1 MKKIIVLIIFLI
13 IFSAF
18 SLAAHEKLDL
28 KIGTYENPPKIF
40 TDKNGEISG
49 FWADITKYIAQQE
62 NWEIEWIHGSWNQCL
77 QRLENNEIDIMVD
90 VGLTP
95 SRQERFA
102 FSNETVHLSWTRI
115 YKKRG
120 SDIQTILDLEGKKI
134 AGLNGSFDLDGPE
147 GLKAVTKKFEIDCE
161 IIEMENYLNIFQA
174 LENNEI
180 DAGITDK
187 DFGNINDINFNIEKT
202 PIILQPAH
210 MQFAFFKD
218 SKITPYLVEKT
229 DFQIKE
235 LKKDKNSIYY
245 RSLDKYLGGKGKIT
259 ILPLWIKIIIAIIFF
274 LIIIIFI
281 FNRILR
287 HQVVKKTS
295 QLRKS
300 EEQFRL
306 FAENVPGVVS
316 IYQWYPDGHREHIY
330 RGPGLKDI
338 IGEELAKKIDI
349 APDEYFKLIPE
360 EDFKALD
367 EASLKALETN
377 KQLDCEYRLKIDD
390 STIKWVRALFSMFA
404 KENGVIL
411 WQGII
416 YDITERKQAEEAL
429 RESEEKFRAVS
440 ESAIDSIFIKDINS
454 KYIHA
459 NPAMEK
465 LFGIPASNLINKTDI
480 DLFGEEAG
488 KHALELDKQVL
499 KGEVIEEFPTKP
511 VDGAMHSFHTIKV
524 PLKDPEGKITGLC
537 GIVRDITE
545 QKQAEKIQRALYDI
559 SNALN
564 TTDKMRDFYSKI
576 REYLGNVIDTSNF
589 YVALY
594 DEKTDMISLP
604 FDVDEKDD
612 YETFPAGKTITKY
625 VIKTGEPL
633 LATNDVVRK
642 LIKKG
647 LIETIGA
654 PSEIWLGVPL
664 KIENKVIGVIAVQ
677 SYDDP
682 KLYTEKD
689 IEILTF
695 ISEEIALA
703 IKHKQAEE
711 ELKINRE
718 RLKVANSILR
728 HDIANDVIVI
738 KSALDIY
745 RNEQD
750 ETMLDEI
757 EKRVEKSLNTIKKQ
771 RDQEEFID
779 SHSDLDEYQIE
790 KVAHDVIKNY
800 PNIKFNV
807 TGTGRAYADNAVYS
821 VFENIINNAIKHS
834 KTTKLDIDISSDED
848 YCEIRFTDYGIGI
861 PDEIKYKI
869 FDEGFQY
876 GETGHTGIGLYIV
889 KHTVEDYDG
898 IVFVEDNKP
907 NGAVFVIRLKKTIE
921 R

>member
-40 TDKNGEISG
+40 TDKNSEISG

-259 ILPLWIKIIIAIIFF
+259 ILPLWIKIIIAIIFS

-316 IYQWYPDGHREHIY
+316 IYQWYPDGHREYIY

-377 KQLDCEYRLKIDD
+377 KHLDCEYRLKIDD
-390 STIKWVRALFSMFA
+390 SNIKWVRALFSMFA

-429 RESEEKFRAVS
+429 RESEEKFRAIS

-465 LFGIPASNLINKTDI
+465 LFGIHASNLINKTDI
-480 DLFGEEAG
+480 DFFGEEAG
-488 KHALELDKQVL
+488 KHALELDKQVF

-511 VDGAMHSFHTIKV
+511 VDGVMHSFHTIKV

-545 QKQAEKIQRALYDI
+545 RKQAEETLKQELRKRQILQD
-559 SNALN
+559 
-564 TTDKMRDFYSKI
+564 
-576 REYLGNVIDTSNF
+576 
-589 YVALY
+589 VALSLLETDLKKSIKTALKAIRIGLDLPKVMLRIRVDPNNDWQIVDCKENLLGIGSVLPTNNRGEETILAY
-594 DEKTDMISLP
+594 EKKEISVVNDIRKKYWYEKHKDIWEKTKTLAYLSIPCIDYSG
-604 FDVDEKDD
+604 DVKGILYLHDD
-612 YETFPAGKTITKY
+612 KVRIWSDDDKNIGKA
-625 VIKTGEPL
+625 VAAE
-633 LATNDVVRK
+633 LASIIERK
-642 LIKKG
+642 
-647 LIETIGA
+647 
-654 PSEIWLGVPL
+654 
-664 KIENKVIGVIAVQ
+664 
-677 SYDDP
+677 
-682 KLYTEKD
+682 
-689 IEILTF
+689 
-695 ISEEIALA
+695 
-703 IKHKQAEE
+703 HAEE

-738 KSALDIY
+738 GAGISDGMGMGDNAKAALITRGLREITRLGVACGANPHTFSGISGIGDLIVTCDSLHS
-745 RNEQD
+745 RNRYVGAQ
-750 ETMLDEI
+750 LA
-757 EKRVEKSLNTIKKQ
+757 KGYSLNEILSSMEMIAEGVNTTRSAYQ
-771 RDQEEFID
+771 L
-779 SHSDLDEYQIE
+779 SHKMNVDMPITDHIYQIL
-790 KVAHDVIKNY
+790 
-800 PNIKFNV
+800 F
-807 TGTGRAYADNAVYS
+807 
-821 VFENIINNAIKHS
+821 
-834 KTTKLDIDISSDED
+834 
-848 YCEIRFTDYGIGI
+848 
-861 PDEIKYKI
+861 
-869 FDEGFQY
+869 EGFSPQE
-876 GETGHTGIGLYIV
+876 GVITLMTRSP
-889 KHTVEDYDG
+889 KSEDE
-898 IVFVEDNKP
+898 F
-907 NGAVFVIRLKKTIE
+907 
-921 R
+921 